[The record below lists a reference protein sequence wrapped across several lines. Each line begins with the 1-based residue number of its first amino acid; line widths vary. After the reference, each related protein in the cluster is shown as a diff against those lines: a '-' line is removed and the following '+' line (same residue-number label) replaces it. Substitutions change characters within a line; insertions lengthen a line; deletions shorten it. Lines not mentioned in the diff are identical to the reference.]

1 VTKRASL
8 ALLTE
13 AWQHALEALP
23 TLRPLAAALERNL
36 LDHGDIDRWLTCVD
50 MLPELSPNVVSFGP
64 TITIGRGSD
73 IAPAQQRLLH
83 DRLLGLSPWRK
94 GPFELFGIAVD
105 SEWRSDWKWS
115 RVAPH
120 LASLEGRRV
129 RDVGCG
135 NGYYGWRMCSA
146 GAALV
151 VGIDPTP
158 LYVCQYAALLQYLAP
173 LHAGRRNVV
182 LPTRLEALPAEAVFD
197 TVFSMGVL
205 YHRRDP
211 TAHLRELHA
220 QLKNGGE
227 LVLETLVLAGAG
239 DEVLKPADRY
249 AGMRNVWHVPGLA
262 ALTRWLAAAGFRTSR
277 CVDVTAT
284 TVDEQ
289 RATAWMRQRS
299 LADVL
304 DPTDTLRTI
313 EGLPAPL
320 RGIVIAE
327 K

>member
-1 VTKRASL
+1 MHRL
-8 ALLTE
+8 AP
-13 AWQHALEALP
+13 ALEH
-23 TLRPLAAALERNL
+23 NL
-36 LDHGDIDRWLTCVD
+36 LDHGDIDRWLACVD
-50 MLPELSPNVVSFGP
+50 ALPDLSPRVVDFGP
-64 TITIGRGSD
+64 TITVGRAGD
-73 IAPAQQRLLH
+73 ISPAQQRLLH

-94 GPFELFGIAVD
+94 GPFALFGVEID

-129 RDVGCG
+129 LDVGCG
-135 NGYYGWRMCSA
+135 NGYYGWRMCRA

-158 LYVCQYAALLQYLAP
+158 LYVCQYAALLRYLAP
-173 LHAGRRNVV
+173 LRDGRLNLV
-182 LPTRLEALPAEAVFD
+182 LPTRLETLPAEAAFD

-211 TAHLRELHA
+211 AAHLRELHA

-227 LVLETLVLAGAG
+227 LVLETLVLAGTPDA
-239 DEVLKPADRY
+239 VLKPADRY

-262 ALTRWLAAAGFRTSR
+262 ALAGWLTAAGFRTSR

-289 RATAWMRQRS
+289 RATAWMQQRS

-313 EGLPAPL
+313 EGLPAPV
-320 RGIVIAE
+320 RAIVIAE
-327 K
+327 R